1 MKKNVK
7 NKILAFSMASAMI
20 VPNVAVV
27 FAEAPKAGLASV
39 AKEVKTYSYKINL
52 IDNETNQKIADGDLT
67 FNATG
72 DQTYDITPILSHY
85 GVELADINGYKG
97 IDAANFPFTVNP
109 DGAANVKDIYVS
121 TKKEE
126 VKTYSYKINLID
138 NETNQKIAD
147 GDLTFNATGDQTY
160 DITPILNHYGV
171 ELADIDGY
179 NGVDA
184 ANFPFTVNEDGA
196 ANVKD
201 IYVSTKNEEVKTYS
215 YKINLIDN
223 KTNQK
228 LADGDLVFNA
238 AGDQTY
244 DITPILSHYG
254 VELADINNYKGIDA
268 ANFPFTVN
276 EDGAAN
282 VKDIYVSAKKEEVK
296 TYSYKINL
304 IDSKTNQKL
313 ADGDLVFNAAGD
325 QTYDITPVL
334 KHYGVK
340 LADLDAYKG
349 VDAANFPFTVNEDG
363 AANVKDIY
371 VTADTQYTTT
381 LSVTFI
387 TSDDTVVGEKTFEK
401 TTDNDADV
409 VFGLGTDITLPEG
422 YHWVDYNDQIKDV
435 TLPAGS
441 TGGHYMYVSANDEEV
456 KTYSYKINLIDNE
469 TNQKLAD
476 GELVFDAAG
485 DQTYD
490 ITPILNH
497 YGVELAD
504 IDGYNGVDAANFPFT
519 VNEDG
524 AANVKDIYVSTK
536 NEEVKTYSYKIN
548 LIDNETNQKLAD
560 GELVFNAAG
569 DQTYDITPILK
580 HYGVKLADLDAYKDV
595 DAANFPFTVN
605 EDGVANVKDIY
616 VEQDDV
622 APTPT
627 EDPKKDDTKKDD
639 PKKEETKKDDPK
651 KEETKKPS
659 KTADTA
665 DTSDVAAYAIPLVM
679 SMVAISAIVVG
690 KKKLS

>member
-52 IDNETNQKIADGDLT
+52 IDNETNQKIADGDLP

-72 DQTYDITPILSHY
+72 DQTYDITPFLNFY
-85 GVELADINGYKG
+85 GVELADIDSYKG

-160 DITPILNHYGV
+160 DITPILSHYGV
-171 ELADIDGY
+171 ELADINGY
-179 NGVDA
+179 KGIDA
-184 ANFPFTVNEDGA
+184 ANFPFTVNKDGA

-201 IYVSTKNEEVKTYS
+201 IYVSAKKEEVKTYS

-238 AGDQTY
+238 VGDQTY
-244 DITPILSHYG
+244 DITPILNHYG
-254 VELADINNYKGIDA
+254 VELADINGYKGVDA

-276 EDGAAN
+276 EDGVAN

>member
-52 IDNETNQKIADGDLT
+52 IDNETNQKIADGDLP

-72 DQTYDITPILSHY
+72 DQTYDITPFLNFY
-85 GVELADINGYKG
+85 GVELADIDSYKG

-160 DITPILNHYGV
+160 DITPILSHYGV
-171 ELADIDGY
+171 ELADINGY
-179 NGVDA
+179 KGIDA
-184 ANFPFTVNEDGA
+184 ANFPFTVNKDGA

-201 IYVSTKNEEVKTYS
+201 IYVSAKKEEVKTYS

-238 AGDQTY
+238 VGDQTY
-244 DITPILSHYG
+244 DITPILNHYG
-254 VELADINNYKGIDA
+254 VELADIDGYKGVDA

-276 EDGAAN
+276 EDGVAN

-504 IDGYNGVDAANFPFT
+504 IDGYNGVDATNFPFT

-639 PKKEETKKDDPK
+639 PKKEETKK
-651 KEETKKPS
+651 PS

>member
-1 MKKNVK
+1 
-7 NKILAFSMASAMI
+7 MASAMI

-27 FAEAPKAGLASV
+27 FAEAPKAGLATV
-39 AKEVKTYSYKINL
+39 AKETTDVATYPVKLTVVTDTGERYPLGDLKLPAGQQTFDISGMLNIGGWELDRSVKYYADFNYDATKFPINVSTEYTSEVEVFVTAKKEEVKTYNYKINL
-52 IDNETNQKIADGDLT
+52 IDYETNQKIADGDLT
-67 FNATG
+67 FNAAG
-72 DQTYDITPILSHY
+72 DQTYDITS
-85 GVELADINGYKG
+85 V
-97 IDAANFPFTVNP
+97 
-109 DGAANVKDIYVS
+109 
-121 TKKEE
+121 
-126 VKTYSYKINLID
+126 
-138 NETNQKIAD
+138 
-147 GDLTFNATGDQTY
+147 
-160 DITPILNHYGV
+160 LNHYGV

-179 NGVDA
+179 KGVDA
-184 ANFPFTVNEDGA
+184 ANFPFTVNKDGA

-201 IYVSTKNEEVKTYS
+201 IYVSAKKEEAKTYS

-254 VELADINNYKGIDA
+254 VELADINNYKGI
-268 ANFPFTVN
+268 
-276 EDGAAN
+276 
-282 VKDIYVSAKKEEVK
+282 
-296 TYSYKINL
+296 
-304 IDSKTNQKL
+304 
-313 ADGDLVFNAAGD
+313 
-325 QTYDITPVL
+325 
-334 KHYGVK
+334 
-340 LADLDAYKG
+340 
-349 VDAANFPFTVNEDG
+349 DAANFPFTVNEDG

-441 TGGHYMYVSANDEEV
+441 TGGHYMYVSAND
-456 KTYSYKINLIDNE
+456 
-469 TNQKLAD
+469 
-476 GELVFDAAG
+476 
-485 DQTYD
+485 
-490 ITPILNH
+490 
-497 YGVELAD
+497 
-504 IDGYNGVDAANFPFT
+504 
-519 VNEDG
+519 
-524 AANVKDIYVSTK
+524 
-536 NEEVKTYSYKIN
+536 EEVKTYSYKIN

>member
-27 FAEAPKAGLASV
+27 FAEAPKAGLATVAKETTDVAKYPVKITFINEETNEKIDADFKLPAGEQTVDISGWLKIGGWELDRRYSDYDETKFPV
-39 AKEVKTYSYKINL
+39 TVYDTGINAATVYVKAKEVKTYNYKI
-52 IDNETNQKIADGDLT
+52 D
-67 FNATG
+67 
-72 DQTYDITPILSHY
+72 
-85 GVELADINGYKG
+85 
-97 IDAANFPFTVNP
+97 
-109 DGAANVKDIYVS
+109 
-121 TKKEE
+121 
-126 VKTYSYKINLID
+126 LID

-179 NGVDA
+179 KGVDA

-196 ANVKD
+196 ANERP
-201 IYVSTKNEEVKTYS
+201 IYVTKKSEEVKTYS

-639 PKKEETKKDDPK
+639 PKKDDTK

-679 SMVAISAIVVG
+679 SMVAISAIVIG

>member
-1 MKKNVK
+1 MKMVINVK
-7 NKILAFSMASAMI
+7 DIYVSTKN
-20 VPNVAVV
+20 
-27 FAEAPKAGLASV
+27 E
-39 AKEVKTYSYKINL
+39 EVKTYSYKINL

-97 IDAANFPFTVNP
+97 IDAANFPFTVNK

-121 TKKEE
+121 AKK
-126 VKTYSYKINLID
+126 
-138 NETNQKIAD
+138 
-147 GDLTFNATGDQTY
+147 
-160 DITPILNHYGV
+160 
-171 ELADIDGY
+171 
-179 NGVDA
+179 
-184 ANFPFTVNEDGA
+184 
-196 ANVKD
+196 
-201 IYVSTKNEEVKTYS
+201 EEVKTYS

-228 LADGDLVFNA
+228 LADGDLVFKA
-238 AGDQTY
+238 VGDQTY
-244 DITPILSHYG
+244 DITPILNHYG
-254 VELADINNYKGIDA
+254 VELADIDGYKGVDA

-276 EDGAAN
+276 EDGVAN

-497 YGVELAD
+497 YGVVTAIMVLMQQTSHSNFPFTVNEDGAANVKDIYVSTKNEEVKTYSYKINLIDNETNQKLADGDLVFNAAGDQTYDITPILNHYGVELAD

-560 GELVFNAAG
+560 GDLVFNAAG

-605 EDGVANVKDIY
+605 EDGAANVKDIY

-639 PKKEETKKDDPK
+639 PKKEETKK
-651 KEETKKPS
+651 EETKKPS

-679 SMVAISAIVVG
+679 SMVAISAIVIG

>member
-52 IDNETNQKIADGDLT
+52 IDNETNQKIADGDLP

-72 DQTYDITPILSHY
+72 DQTYDITPFLNFY
-85 GVELADINGYKG
+85 GVELADIDSYKG

-160 DITPILNHYGV
+160 DITPILSHYGV
-171 ELADIDGY
+171 ELADINDYKGI
-179 NGVDA
+179 DA

-201 IYVSTKNEEVKTYS
+201 IYVSAKKEEVKTYS

-254 VELADINNYKGIDA
+254 VELADINDYKGIDA

-304 IDSKTNQKL
+304 IDNKTNQKL

-325 QTYDITPVL
+325 QTYDITPIL
-334 KHYGVK
+334 SHYGVE
-340 LADLDAYKG
+340 LADINDYKG
-349 VDAANFPFTVNEDG
+349 IDAANFPFTVNEDG

-435 TLPAGS
+435 TLPAGA

-639 PKKEETKKDDPK
+639 PKKEETKKDNPK